1 MLKET
6 ICLLSK
12 GGRGREEG
20 EAMTGGL
27 LQSWGQNRG
36 IGFRGEE
43 RGVKTHKDRLSVSL
57 AWVTHVFPGNPL
69 SGFKTATIWLS
80 VKSVGSFS

>member
-1 MLKET
+1 MPAGFGAWDNRINENVEGDHLLASKE
-6 ICLLSK
+6 
-12 GGRGREEG
+12 GRGREEG

-27 LQSWGQNRG
+27 LQSWGQNKG

-57 AWVTHVFPGNPL
+57 A
-69 SGFKTATIWLS
+69 
-80 VKSVGSFS
+80 